1 MSFKRLRLVW
11 RFYCLLKKKQMTLA
25 HAHDRDTVPLMAI
38 LWPAEKEAVSH
49 TVRAWKTRGN
59 VELDGPKVLERVW
72 VGYFLSHRTLKI
84 PSSINKPCL
93 LSRRFLFSPGNGE
106 RLVPWVQS
114 RLLSPSCL
122 PLRAHLHRD
131 KDVWVRGR
139 NKPLSGPKILGKTEQ
154 KKKALNFE
162 LWLTSTNFL
171 LHQLHGLSF

>member
-1 MSFKRLRLVW
+1 MRWDCIFSYVFQTFEASMTFLLSF
-11 RFYCLLKKKQMTLA
+11 A

-93 LSRRFLFSPGNGE
+93 LSRRFFFSPGNGE
-106 RLVPWVQS
+106 RLVMNRKGPWDEFS
-114 RLLSPSCL
+114 LAFCLLPAFL
-122 PLRAHLHRD
+122 YAHIFIETET
-131 KDVWVRGR
+131 
-139 NKPLSGPKILGKTEQ
+139 SG
-154 KKKALNFE
+154 
-162 LWLTSTNFL
+162 
-171 LHQLHGLSF
+171 